1 MNIVYDELKFKE
13 LLLYVA
19 DRLANDRAGGAT
31 KLNKVLFF
39 ADFAHV
45 RRTGTAITGA
55 EYQKLPQGPAP
66 RRLLPVREQL
76 LASSE
81 AHLVREEFLGY
92 EVHRLLPLRA
102 PNTSVFTSTELE
114 TIDGVLIDLEGLNA
128 RQVSDLSH
136 DEAGWRLTEDGD
148 VIPYESALVG
158 ARQVRTPTTARLER
172 QVAATYGL
180 APA

>member
-1 MNIVYDELKFKE
+1 MNIEYDERKFKE

-19 DRLANDRAGGAT
+19 HRLSGDRAGGST

-39 ADFAHV
+39 ADFTHV

-76 LASSE
+76 LANSE
-81 AHLVREEFLGY
+81 ARLVREEFLGY
-92 EVHRLLPLRA
+92 EVHRLVPLRA
-102 PNTSVFTSTELE
+102 ADTSVFTASELE
-114 TIDGVLIDLEGLNA
+114 TIDGVLADLAGLNA

-136 DEAGWRLTEDGD
+136 DEAGWRLTDDGE

-158 ARQVRTPTTARLER
+158 ARQVRTPTSERLER
-172 QVAATYGL
+172 EVAATYGL
-180 APA
+180 ARA

>member
-1 MNIVYDELKFKE
+1 MNFEYDEHKFKE
-13 LLLYVA
+13 LLPYVA
-19 DRLANDRAGGAT
+19 DRLSGDRAGGAT
-31 KLNKVLFF
+31 KVNKVLFF
-39 ADFAHV
+39 ADFTHV

-81 AHLVREEFLGY
+81 ARLVRDEFLGY
-92 EVHRLLPLRA
+92 EVHRLVPVRA
-102 PNTSVFTSTELE
+102 ADTSVFTASELE
-114 TIDGVLIDLEGLNA
+114 TINGVLADLEGLNA

-136 DEAGWRLTEDGD
+136 DEAGWQLTSDGEI
-148 VIPYESALVG
+148 IPYESALVG
-158 ARQVRTPTTARLER
+158 ARQVRTPTSERLER
-172 QVAATYGL
+172 EVAATYGL